1 VRLAAYAPF
10 LRRLTPCSSCPYALS
25 SRALDLA
32 EPGFREELFSDSRSI
47 EVVRSLSLVRRKL
60 FSLSVSPGLLT
71 TQAVPLVVGLRPA
84 GRREPRPAL
93 HVVTST
99 LVELFERVALLFAQ
113 RGFQAVE

>member
-1 VRLAAYAPF
+1 MRLAAYAPF

-25 SRALDLA
+25 FRALYLA

-71 TQAVPLVVGLRPA
+71 TQVVPLVAGLRPA
-84 GRREPRPAL
+84 GRGDHRPAL
-93 HVVTST
+93 HVVTPT
-99 LVELFERVALLFAQ
+99 LVELFERVALLVAQ
-113 RGFQAVE
+113 RGYQALK